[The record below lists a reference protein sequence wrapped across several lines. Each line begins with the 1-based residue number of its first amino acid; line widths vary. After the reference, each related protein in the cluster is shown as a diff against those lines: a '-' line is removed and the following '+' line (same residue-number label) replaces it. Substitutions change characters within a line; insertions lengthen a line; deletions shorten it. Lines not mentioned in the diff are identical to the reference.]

1 MKFAIFLLA
10 LGSAAGQVLEL
21 ATRLDDLVRGEMASN
36 DIKALSIMLVDRD
49 RILWSKD
56 FNTAAGTVYRV
67 GSVSKLFTD
76 IAIMQL
82 VERGQLDL
90 DAPVT
95 RYIPE
100 FNKRVTL
107 RQLMAHRSGLV
118 REPPVGHYFD
128 ATSPTLRQTVLSLND
143 TEFVYP
149 PGEKT
154 KYSNAGIAVAGYVL
168 EQTRKEPFQ
177 TYVKRQVL
185 DPLFMTQSAFEPRPA
200 AKAWMS
206 TLDGRIFEAPTFALG
221 MSPAGSLYS
230 TTGDLANFAMALL
243 AKGAPLLR
251 PGTLEQMWV
260 PQYGSDYGLGFRIG
274 KLDGHRLVG
283 HGGAIYGF
291 ATALQVLP
299 EQRLAAIV
307 IANKDGANASV
318 DRIANQALRW
328 MQEPRRV
335 QSSGPPA
342 SVPAAWVP
350 LIGEYGWDFNTL
362 YIHER
367 DGKLTSLIEWFYF
380 DPLTPISTDVFRF
393 PDSGLYAG
401 EKAVFLRDAAGTV
414 TGVRI
419 GGVLFPRR
427 SDPAAPGATF
437 RISPVRPV
445 SKLLRE
451 ARSARPP
458 KESGSFRSPDLVE
471 VAKLN
476 PSLKLDIRYASTN
489 NFMSTPFYTQ
499 ARAFLQRPAAEAL
512 IRVHEKLKPLGYG
525 LMIHDAYRP
534 WYVTKMFWDGT
545 PADKHE
551 FVADPSK
558 GSRHNRGCAVDLTLY
573 DLASG
578 APIRMTGGYD
588 EMSPRSY
595 PNYQGGT
602 SVQRWHRDLLRRS
615 MEDEGFQ
622 VNESEWWHFDYKDWK
637 EYTIL
642 NKRFEEL

>member
-1 MKFAIFLLA
+1 MRLAIVILA
-10 LGSAAGQVLEL
+10 LSSASGQVLEL

-36 DIKALSIMLVDRD
+36 NIQALSIALVDRD

-56 FNTAAGTVYRV
+56 FNTPAGTVYRV

-90 DAPVT
+90 DASVT

-107 RQLMAHRSGLV
+107 RQLMTHRSGLV
-118 REPPVGHYFD
+118 REPPVGNYFD

-143 TEFVYP
+143 TELVYP
-149 PGEKT
+149 PGERT
-154 KYSNAGIAVAGYVL
+154 KYSNAGIAVAGYVV
-168 EQTRKEPFQ
+168 EQVRKEPFQ
-177 TYVKRQVL
+177 TCVKNMVL
-185 DPLFMTQSAFEPRPA
+185 DPLSMTQSTFEPRSA

-206 TLDGRIFEAPTFALG
+206 TLDGRTFPAPTFALG
-221 MSPAGSLYS
+221 MSPAGSIYS
-230 TTGDLANFAMALL
+230 TTGDLARFAMALL
-243 AKGAPLLR
+243 AKGDPLLK

-274 KLDGHRLVG
+274 KLEGPRMVG

-291 ATALQVLP
+291 ATALQMLP

-318 DRIANQALRW
+318 DRIASQALRY
-328 MQEPRRV
+328 MQEPRRI
-335 QSSGPPA
+335 QSSAPPA
-342 SVPAAWVP
+342 SAPAAWVP
-350 LIGEYGWDFNTL
+350 LIGEYGWDYNTL

-367 DGKLTSLIEWFYF
+367 DGKLTSLIEWFFF
-380 DPLTPISTDVFRF
+380 DPLTPIAPDVFSY

-401 EKAVFLRDAAGTV
+401 EQAVFQRDAAGIV

-427 SDPAAPGATF
+427 PDPAAPGATF
-437 RISPVRPV
+437 RIEPVRPV
-445 SKLLRE
+445 SKLLKE
-451 ARSARPP
+451 ARSAQPP
-458 KESGSFRSPDLVE
+458 VESGSFRSPDLVE
-471 VAKLN
+471 IAKLS

-489 NFMSTPFYTQ
+489 NFMSTAFYTQ

-512 IRVHEKLKPLGYG
+512 LRAHEKLKPLGYG

-534 WYVTKMFWDGT
+534 WYLTKMFWDGT
-545 PADKHE
+545 PSDKHE
-551 FVADPSK
+551 FVADPAK

-588 EMSPRSY
+588 EMSERSY
-595 PNYQGGT
+595 PKYQGGT
-602 SVQRWHRDLLRRS
+602 SVQRWHRDLLRRI

-622 VNESEWWHFDYKDWK
+622 VYESEWWHFDYKDWK
-637 EYTIL
+637 EYPIL